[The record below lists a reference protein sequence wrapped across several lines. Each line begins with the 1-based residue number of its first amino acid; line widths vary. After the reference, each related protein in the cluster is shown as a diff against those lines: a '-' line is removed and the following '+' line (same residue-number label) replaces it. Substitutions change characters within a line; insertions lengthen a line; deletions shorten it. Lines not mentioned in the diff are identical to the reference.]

1 MSQDINRHSKIKTKL
16 PGNTQDTGG
25 NTGFEASG
33 CAPPVMAQK
42 LSDKAKTKNQETQFL
57 LDRAEVI
64 FVPSSDVTS
73 KTNHP
78 PLEGHTASRPWLTSL
93 DDLAPQELWRHQEW
107 WKRTA
112 AHPVQELLY
121 HPFSPLLS
129 SPPACTVSPFSLP
142 SPARRALPAAH
153 HLWHHHCLPQGK
165 SLLSG
170 LEDKVGGNYRN

>member
-129 SPPACTVSPFSLP
+129 SPLLLRARSVPFHSPPQPVGLCQPLTISGITTAF
-142 SPARRALPAAH
+142 RRANLYSRG
-153 HLWHHHCLPQGK
+153 W
-165 SLLSG
+165 
-170 LEDKVGGNYRN
+170 RTR